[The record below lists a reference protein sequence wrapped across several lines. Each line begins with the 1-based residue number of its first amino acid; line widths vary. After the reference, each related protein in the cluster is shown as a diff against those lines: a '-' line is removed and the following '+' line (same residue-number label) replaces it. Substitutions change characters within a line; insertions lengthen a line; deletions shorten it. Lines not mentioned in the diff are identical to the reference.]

1 MINIVVKK
9 NYVHLATLQDTLFVR
24 SYLNNHLLRKH
35 SMTLSEYYS
44 KFFTGDPV
52 KTNPKQEGD
61 EKTSGNRKVMV
72 VRVSDIVGL
81 NQVKNKYK

>member
-1 MINIVVKK
+1 M
-9 NYVHLATLQDTLFVR
+9 ATLQDTLFVR

-61 EKTSGNRKVMV
+61 AKTSGKRNIKVSRAADSV
-72 VRVSDIVGL
+72 IAELGQKQGQIVHK
-81 NQVKNKYK
+81 QR

>member
-1 MINIVVKK
+1 
-9 NYVHLATLQDTLFVR
+9 
-24 SYLNNHLLRKH
+24 
-35 SMTLSEYYS
+35 MTLSEYYS